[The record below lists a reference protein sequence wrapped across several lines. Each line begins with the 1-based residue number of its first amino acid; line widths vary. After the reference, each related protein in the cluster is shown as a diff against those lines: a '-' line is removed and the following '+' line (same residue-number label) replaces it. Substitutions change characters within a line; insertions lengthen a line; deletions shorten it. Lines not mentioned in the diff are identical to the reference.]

1 MNNSWLIRDNSC
13 QKKKHECPWIAHELF
28 MNWKKEKI
36 VKQKEKEKMKKIY
49 VAPLMTVEKLLIGDI
64 LQGGFIEGSTIGG
77 TDTPADP
84 DDPELGNRRNSIW
97 GDNDAS
103 SKSLW

>member
-1 MNNSWLIRDNSC
+1 
-13 QKKKHECPWIAHELF
+13 
-28 MNWKKEKI
+28 
-36 VKQKEKEKMKKIY
+36 
-49 VAPLMTVEKLLIGDI
+49 MTVEKLLIGDI